1 MTKIL
6 NFYFTFLLA
15 SQILLVFFID
25 SILLYVLFLFTS
37 FLLNGIFLVKLKKL
51 KEGLKLGGA
60 AILNIW
66 FGQWWFFELSKLGPA
81 DPESQ
86 MLENLMGNFIYFLFF
101 LTLVIN
107 LIGLIRAAD
116 KESKQKKTIRR

>member
-1 MTKIL
+1 MVSLLIL
-6 NFYFTFLLA
+6 YYF
-15 SQILLVFFID
+15 
-25 SILLYVLFLFTS
+25 
-37 FLLNGIFLVKLKKL
+37 
-51 KEGLKLGGA
+51 KESLKLGGA

-81 DPESQ
+81 NPESQ

-107 LIGLIRAAD
+107 LIGLIRAAV
-116 KESKQKKTIRR
+116 KESKQKKDHP